1 MLELLV
7 EFLNHLFLVGIDLGV
22 HDLLCQVVNLIV
34 NLGEVTVNLIFP
46 DDIMVEGLLFRAIPK
61 LLVIEHE
68 LLCLRIVNDRG
79 RGRIFLV
86 DHWQVAS
93 WRLVYYVAILVKE
106 RQIFQDRV
114 GILIVSSEISV
125 AIFPEDTSTATTLAI
140 SVDIPKG
147 LMLTAQKVDCLLHGI
162 IFMVSRIQS
171 FQGPLIV
178 IHQVLVVICLWG

>member
-1 MLELLV
+1 MFRMLVVLFLQPIQFPGLVLALEVHICARLPHVISLDGFLNDGVPQHTEGTFNIGLRLQALVVRLQVFELLV
-7 EFLNHLFLVGIDLGV
+7 EFLDDLFLMRINLGV

-46 DDIMVEGLLFRAIPK
+46 DYIMVEGLLFRAIPK
-61 LLVIEHE
+61 LLVVKHE

-106 RQIFQDRV
+106 RQVFQDGV
-114 GILIVSSEISV
+114 
-125 AIFPEDTSTATTLAI
+125 
-140 SVDIPKG
+140 
-147 LMLTAQKVDCLLHGI
+147 
-162 IFMVSRIQS
+162 
-171 FQGPLIV
+171 
-178 IHQVLVVICLWG
+178 